1 VYDKKVLEVQGGK
14 QIEGT
19 QIFAHGASNKRHQKW
34 YILYKD
40 NVKADNR
47 TMVDGFRV
55 NEPFYI
61 FSKMPMNRV
70 IGGTSYVYMQTLT
83 KAKTQ

>member
-1 VYDKKVLEVQGGK
+1 
-14 QIEGT
+14 
-19 QIFAHGASNKRHQKW
+19 
-34 YILYKD
+34 
-40 NVKADNR
+40 
-47 TMVDGFRV
+47 MVDGFRV

-61 FSKMPMNRV
+61 FSKMPIGRV